1 MYACVHHPT
10 NTLTPAQH
18 ILLYAVPPPFREIAH
33 RNVVPD
39 VLFLFGV
46 IISYDGHLCKCG
58 CQCHI
63 SLLIVLS
70 HTSTQSLSLPPSL
83 TLSFPRARASA
94 HAFFLSL
101 ARSCSS
107 KVASAGLKADVEIG
121 MRSRRRSTTALV
133 RIRFRSHESRLRD
146 RNAKAFRLLISSL
159 CPSKKKKHRLRG
171 VRLFSVLNR
180 LLQLCVTGRR
190 KQSHPSASYCRL
202 HLYMSMCVF
211 M

>member
-1 MYACVHHPT
+1 MSSLTHP
-10 NTLTPAQH
+10 
-18 ILLYAVPPPFREIAH
+18 
-33 RNVVPD
+33 
-39 VLFLFGV
+39 
-46 IISYDGHLCKCG
+46 
-58 CQCHI
+58 
-63 SLLIVLS
+63 LS
-70 HTSTQSLSLPPSL
+70 PSL
-83 TLSFPRARASA
+83 CLPRSRS
-94 HAFFLSL
+94 LSL
-101 ARSCSS
+101 AREQVHMLSFSRS
-107 KVASAGLKADVEIG
+107 LALVVVEVASAGLKADVEIG